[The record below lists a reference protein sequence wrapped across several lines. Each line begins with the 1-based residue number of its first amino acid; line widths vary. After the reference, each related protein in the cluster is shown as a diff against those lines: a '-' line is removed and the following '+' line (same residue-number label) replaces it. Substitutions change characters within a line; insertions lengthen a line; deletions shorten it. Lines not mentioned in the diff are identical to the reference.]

1 MKKGTSLQGYVP
13 LRRDPAHASE
23 MVSQV
28 LFGEQF
34 RVLETRGD
42 WHHISLDFDS
52 YCGWVGT
59 NAIHLFDAGDDEMTG
74 PEDGYRMVTG
84 PSVTLVEKGA
94 KTSGKVILPAGAVL
108 PGTSGKIVKICGRE
122 FELLSED
129 GIVIPGPHVDPEVI
143 GMEWCSIPYLWGGRC
158 GFGFDCSGLVQTLCR
173 MTGIALPRDSRQQA
187 EHGMTINFI
196 HETRKGDLAFFENS
210 EGEIAHVGMLMGG
223 GMILHAYNSVR
234 LDRFDQQ
241 GIFHGEKKAY
251 THKLRVV
258 KRMNPDG

>member
-1 MKKGTSLQGYVP
+1 MNKGISLQGYVP

-34 RVLETRGD
+34 RVLETRGE
-42 WHHISLDFDS
+42 WHYISLDFDS

-59 NAIHLFDAGDDEMTG
+59 NSVLLADKHCGGGTGAEEGCRIVTRCFITLPERSPGKAG
-74 PEDGYRMVTG
+74 R
-84 PSVTLVEKGA
+84 
-94 KTSGKVILPAGAVL
+94 VILPAGAIL
-108 PGTSGKIVKICGRE
+108 PGTSGKIVKLCGRE
-122 FELLSED
+122 FELPSEE
-129 GIVIPGPHVDPEVI
+129 GIVIPGPHVDPESSGRELV
-143 GMEWCSIPYLWGGRC
+143 SVPYLWGGRC

-187 EHGMTINFI
+187 EHGTTINFI

-210 EGEIAHVGMLMGG
+210 DGEIAHVGMLMGG
-223 GMILHAYNSVR
+223 GIILHAYNNVR

-241 GIFHGEKKAY
+241 GIYNVEKKAY
-251 THKLRVV
+251 THRLRVI
-258 KRMNPDG
+258 KRMTR